1 MKILIIEEDLSL
13 SRFLANALG
22 RENYEVQVWDGTEE
36 AASDR
41 DCDLILLDLSL
52 PVQEGVAVL
61 RQFRQ
66 QKPAAFIIVL
76 TVRDRSDDPVRYLDA
91 GADDFL
97 SKPFAY
103 GELSARIRA
112 LQRRDRNSSE
122 SLLEVGDLR
131 LDRVGHRV
139 QRAGRIVELTTKE
152 FYLLEYLMLNAG
164 KQVTRAAII
173 ENVWKISLSPATTN
187 VVDVYIAFLNNE
199 KLQLAQQE
207 NTVGAADMTA
217 VASQLVN
224 TENSRSAAL
233 AAIGKM
239 SQSSL
244 FDYL

>member
-1 MKILIIEEDLSL
+1 M
-13 SRFLANALG
+13 
-22 RENYEVQVWDGTEE
+22 
-36 AASDR
+36 
-41 DCDLILLDLSL
+41 
-52 PVQEGVAVL
+52 L